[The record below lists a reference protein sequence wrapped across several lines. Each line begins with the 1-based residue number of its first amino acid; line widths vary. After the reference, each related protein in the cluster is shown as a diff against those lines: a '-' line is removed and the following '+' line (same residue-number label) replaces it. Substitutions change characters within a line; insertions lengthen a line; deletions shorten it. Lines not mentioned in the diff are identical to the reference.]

1 MGYTFNTSYEEVWH
15 MATIHEKFYQ
25 GPHLDSDG
33 SRTGDA
39 SPHSS
44 LADRFSGYSGDYVP
58 TEWDTGTPVGKE
70 I

>member
-1 MGYTFNTSYEEVWH
+1 

-58 TEWDTGTPVGKE
+58 TEWDTGAPVGKE